1 MSHHIYDDGGLP
13 GEGGHMRRCPIDC
26 IHGCPECLPEE
37 PEVTLDDALDCP
49 VHGRDWL
56 AIVDN
61 EAVCAAPCPSDA
73 GSMECRWYER
83 SARHAKHI
91 KAAAIAIRT
100 GVEPYIN
107 DFGWIDL
114 DALRQDIAAV
124 SGDLAPLVQQLAILS
139 VDPCMDGTLREA
151 LLEAAEHQARRSPM
165 ARHLTDDEAEN
176 V

>member
-1 MSHHIYDDGGLP
+1 MHHIYDDGGLP
-13 GEGGHMRRCPIDC
+13 GEGGNVRRCPIDC

-37 PEVTLDDALDCP
+37 PEVTLDDAPACP

-61 EAVCAAPCPSDA
+61 EVVCAAPCPSDA
-73 GSMECRWYER
+73 GSVVCEYYRLACVGQRDIE
-83 SARHAKHI
+83 
-91 KAAAIAIRT
+91 AAAIAIRA
-100 GVEPYIN
+100 GQPA
-107 DFGWIDL
+107 DDKGWIDL
-114 DALRQDIAAV
+114 DALRKDIAAV
-124 SGDLAPLVQQLAILS
+124 SGDLAPLVRQLAILS
-139 VDPCMDGTLREA
+139 VDPCMDGALREA